1 LRRNHWL
8 LLLGIALTTLLCCVL
23 ATCSLAAFLWLGLDS
38 MAIDQIGAE
47 PTLPEPAVVPTPVR
61 RDPLD
66 IERQTAAIVTSSTL
80 PARDLLD
87 LSRRLQGLSVAHTE
101 GNPGNLPGYKLGDA
115 ETFWL
120 HDVNTNSFFTA
131 TATLQYETP
140 HAYWWVEDGYSLSE
154 RDLEESALNFES
166 GTYPASRS
174 LFGSEWSPGID
185 GDPHIYIYLG
195 NVPGVGGYF
204 SSPDEY
210 PVQVRPRSN
219 EHEMFY
225 INLDNARPGNEYFD
239 GVLAHEF
246 QHMIHWAIDRDEATW
261 VNEGLSELAAHI
273 NDYDVGGSDWL
284 FTENPDSQLTSWPEL
299 EDSGP
304 HYGASY
310 LFLAYFLERFGEDAI
325 RQLVAEPA
333 NGIAGFDAVLADT
346 GTPQQ
351 PFRELFADWVLANYL
366 DDTELADGRYGYA
379 DLQIERPKYAAYY
392 TNYPVERQA
401 TVQQYAADYILLRG
415 NGTFAI
421 DFSGS
426 QVASLVGT
434 GPHSGEYMW
443 WSNRGDEG
451 DATLTRAFDLSDLG
465 QATLQAWMW
474 YDLESDYDYAY
485 VEISTDGGQT
495 WQFLS
500 NDHTTTANPSGNS
513 YGPGL
518 TGPSGSGTKSVW
530 SQETFDLT
538 PYAGQS
544 VLIRFEVITDEGLN
558 YPGLCLDDI
567 SIPELGYTH
576 DAEEDDGDWQAEGWL
591 RVTDHVPQSF
601 LVQLISL
608 GRETHVERMALDERM
623 HGTMTIAGLGQD
635 MDHAILVIS
644 ALAPATT
651 EWTAYT
657 YQITQ
662 Q

>member
-1 LRRNHWL
+1 MRRNLWL
-8 LLLGIALTTLLCCVL
+8 FLLGIALTTLICCVL
-23 ATCSLAAFLWLGLDS
+23 ATCSLAGLAWLGLDS
-38 MAIDQIGAE
+38 LATDQVVAE
-47 PTLPEPAVVPTPVR
+47 PTLAEPVAVPTPIR

-66 IERQTAAIVTSSTL
+66 IERQTAALVANSTL
-80 PARDLLD
+80 PTRDLLE
-87 LSRRLQGLSVAHTE
+87 LSHRLQGLSIAHTE
-101 GNPGNLPGYKLGDA
+101 GNHADPPSYNLGDA

-140 HAYWWVEDGYSLSE
+140 HAYWWVEDGYSLSQ
-154 RDLEESALNFES
+154 RDLEASAQNFEN
-166 GTYPASRS
+166 GTYPATRR

-210 PVQVRPRSN
+210 SVQVRPRSN

-225 INLDNARPGNEYFD
+225 INLDNASPGNGYFD

-261 VNEGLSELAAHI
+261 VNEGLSELAAHV

-333 NGIAGFDAVLADT
+333 NGIAGFNAVLAEIDT
-346 GTPQQ
+346 TQQ
-351 PFRELFADWVLANYL
+351 QFRDLFADWVLANYL

-379 DLQIERPKYAAYY
+379 DIQIDRPKRTAHYSV
-392 TNYPVERQA
+392 YPVERQA
-401 TVQQYAADYILLRG
+401 AVHQYAADYFLLRG
-415 NGTFAI
+415 DRPLSIT
-421 DFSGS
+421 FSGS

-465 QATLQAWMW
+465 EATLQAWMW

-485 VEISTDGGQT
+485 VEISTDGGQS
-495 WQFLS
+495 WKLLS
-500 NDHTTTANPSGNS
+500 NDHTTTTNPSGNS
-513 YGPGL
+513 YGPAF
-518 TGPSGSGTKSVW
+518 TGVSGGGDEPQW
-530 SQETFDLT
+530 RQETFDLT
-538 PYAGQS
+538 PYTGQP
-544 VLIRFEVITDEGLN
+544 VLIRFEVVTDDTVN
-558 YPGLCLDDI
+558 YPGLLLDDI
-567 SIPELGYTH
+567 AIPELGYHT
-576 DAEEDDGDWQAEGWL
+576 DVEAGPDGWQASGWL
-591 RVTDHVPQSF
+591 RVTEHVPQDF
-601 LVQLISL
+601 LVQLIKF
-608 GRETHVERMALDERM
+608 GDETKLERMSLDEQM
-623 HGTMTIAGLGQD
+623 HGTITVAGLGQ
-635 MDHAILVIS
+635 
-644 ALAPATT
+644 
-651 EWTAYT
+651 
-657 YQITQ
+657 
-662 Q
+662 